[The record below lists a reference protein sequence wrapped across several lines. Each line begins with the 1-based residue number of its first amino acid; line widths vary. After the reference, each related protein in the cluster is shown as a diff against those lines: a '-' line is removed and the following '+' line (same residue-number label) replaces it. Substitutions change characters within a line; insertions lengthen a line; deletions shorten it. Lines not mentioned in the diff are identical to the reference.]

1 MQISMFGRLSLRR
14 QKPATEIELGVGVG
28 VGVGVVGVT
37 LALELGC
44 MFALG

>member
-28 VGVGVVGVT
+28 VGVVGVT

-44 MFALG
+44 MFAMG